1 MEQVQQRFVT
11 TSGWNQCID
20 RVVGFGVDLD
30 PKDDIYRLKEQD
42 TNVMWVNGPNR
53 QFERTVRHLQ
63 SSTWTDYELMYLME
77 MDSVPVRSFW
87 LDALLSEIRVQTSD
101 FAFIGR

>member
-1 MEQVQQRFVT
+1 MKFKT
-11 TSGWNQCID
+11 NGWNRCID

-30 PKDDIYRLKEQD
+30 PESDTYRSKEPD
-42 TNVMWVNGPNR
+42 TNVLWVNGPNR

-63 SSTWTDYELMYLME
+63 SSPWTDYELLYLME

-87 LDALLSEIRVQTSD
+87 LNAKHREIRVQTND
-101 FAFIGR
+101 FAIIGR